1 MSLYLTSVVNSILE
15 NVEQERRCLA
25 RMESFMPQL
34 WETVRTAV
42 MDVRQ
47 QLIHHGLDQ
56 HLISCQA
63 DADKRVQ
70 LITVCGQSATL
81 IRREEVVEVNLD
93 GSLPLVAS
101 VVAVYTGDMR
111 GFQDQP
117 DHLFDHRQA
126 YVYLAD
132 PSYESQLLVHF
143 VRREHAPISPM
154 ATEDFVWKLLYLLSK
169 TRSLIEI

>member
-15 NVEQERRCLA
+15 NVEQEKRCRA
-25 RMESFMPQL
+25 RIDAFMPQL
-34 WETVRTAV
+34 WDAIRAAV

-47 QLIHHGLDQ
+47 QLIHKETDQ
-56 HLISCQA
+56 HLISCHA
-63 DADKRVQ
+63 DADKRV
-70 LITVCGQSATL
+70 LVVSVCGQSATL
-81 IRREEVVEVNLD
+81 IRREEVVEVNVD

-101 VVAVYTGDMR
+101 VVAVYTGDQR
-111 GFQDQP
+111 GHLDQP
-117 DHLFDHRQA
+117 DHLFNQRQA
-126 YVYLAD
+126 YVYLTD